1 MWSDCVNLSIKLTY
15 KKGWSIPLTLQLF
28 SLYTDT
34 QCHVW
39 QKQVSI
45 VIWISIIVW
54 ITVAIRFLD
63 THRVYVTVRMKFCVD
78 VSVRLNME
86 LLAVIGW
93 QQAACRRCMLRGV
106 SGTRRQWS
114 TKRSSAWTPLVCV
127 APVWMAEPSDGC
139 TVTNTALVSY
149 SCRELSMFCKRIPVK
164 FWRLGQN
171 VLLLL
176 AGIYKFH
183 SMQRLKNIPTV
194 KEFLYRKIQQ

>member
-93 QQAACRRCMLRGV
+93 QQAACRWCMLRGV
-106 SGTRRQWS
+106 SGARRQWFS
-114 TKRSSAWTPLVCV
+114 QNNNTLTRPQPAWQPHVGDVCYE
-127 APVWMAEPSDGC
+127 AC
-139 TVTNTALVSY
+139 LALVDSGQW
-149 SCRELSMFCKRIPVK
+149 SGRLRERHLY
-164 FWRLGQN
+164 
-171 VLLLL
+171 VLRRYEWQSHQT
-176 AGIYKFH
+176 AA
-183 SMQRLKNIPTV
+183 Q
-194 KEFLYRKIQQ
+194 